1 MGIDTAAKKV
11 QINKLVRSQV
21 PSFVAEDNPL
31 FVDFLKQYYISE
43 ESKGKSID
51 IITNFNDYQKADT
64 YSENYNLI
72 GFTTCTS
79 LVNSYDATINVSST
93 DGWPDDYGL
102 LKIDDEII
110 TYTGITST
118 SFTGC
123 VRGFCGVDNLKSPT
137 NPESLVFSTTNAS
150 KHENTSKVVNLSN
163 LFLQEFWEKTKEL
176 FMPGFE
182 DRNLHTKVDKANF
195 LRQAKDFYA
204 SKGTD
209 EAIKILFGVLF
220 DSRAEVIKPIEYLF
234 APSDADYVKTNDLIV
249 ERLSGNADNV
259 VGQTL
264 FQTDNTATSG
274 SIFNIQYFPREGRN
288 YYIISLS
295 KGSIVGTFEPTGSS
309 SLVNPVSIGT
319 TVITVD
325 STLGFPEDGIVY
337 VGAGLTV
344 GIATYTSKSS
354 TQFFGVSGI
363 SSSYT
368 DSDFIRSS
376 KTVFAYENG
385 DVNKPVYFRLTNVAS
400 GADLSDVGFLKANDV
415 IVPRQL
421 GKVSDSSNYNL
432 NSWVDNI
439 KTKTDVAR
447 DLSLIHI

>member
-1 MGIDTAAKKV
+1 MGIDTAAKKI

-21 PSFVAEDNPL
+21 PSFVDEDNPL
-31 FVDFLKQYYISE
+31 LVDFLKQYYIIE

-51 IITNFNDYQKADT
+51 IITNFNDYQKSDT

-93 DGWPDDYGL
+93 DGWPSDYGL

-137 NPESLVFSTTNAS
+137 NPESLVFSTSNSS
-150 KHENTSKVVNLSN
+150 KHENNSKVVNLSN
-163 LFLQEFWEKTKEL
+163 LFLQEFWYKTKQL

-182 DRNLHTKVDKANF
+182 DRNLHSKVDKANF

-209 EAIKILFGVLF
+209 QAIKILFGVLF
-220 DSRAEVIKPIEYLF
+220 DSRAEVIKPVEYLF

-249 ERLSGNADNV
+249 ERISGNAQNV

-264 FQTDNTATSG
+264 FQTDNAATSG
-274 SIFNIQYFPREGRN
+274 SIFNVQYFPREGRD
-288 YYIISLS
+288 YYIVSLS

-309 SLVNPVSIGT
+309 SLINPVSIGT

-325 STLGFPEDGIVY
+325 STLGFPENGELY

-344 GIATYTSKSS
+344 GIAT
-354 TQFFGVSGI
+354 
-363 SSSYT
+363 
-368 DSDFIRSS
+368 
-376 KTVFAYENG
+376 
-385 DVNKPVYFRLTNVAS
+385 
-400 GADLSDVGFLKANDV
+400 
-415 IVPRQL
+415 
-421 GKVSDSSNYNL
+421 
-432 NSWVDNI
+432 
-439 KTKTDVAR
+439 
-447 DLSLIHI
+447 